1 MILGIILCHEFSR
14 TDTKND
20 FYFVKFVQSVAEIF
34 AAACHKD
41 DPRFAGEPSQCEN
54 EYLLHRKQ
62 TMTRENWEVAHEVS
76 GELQA
81 ELLRG
86 LLDAQGVPARLSQ
99 EGAGRAYGINVGRL
113 GQVQILVPTSHLDRA
128 RSIINDYYAGVFEE
142 EDDSD

>member
-1 MILGIILCHEFSR
+1 MENAFEDTPTFHNSTTSSR
-14 TDTKND
+14 KMRDNT
-20 FYFVKFVQSVAEIF
+20 I
-34 AAACHKD
+34 
-41 DPRFAGEPSQCEN
+41 
-54 EYLLHRKQ
+54 Q